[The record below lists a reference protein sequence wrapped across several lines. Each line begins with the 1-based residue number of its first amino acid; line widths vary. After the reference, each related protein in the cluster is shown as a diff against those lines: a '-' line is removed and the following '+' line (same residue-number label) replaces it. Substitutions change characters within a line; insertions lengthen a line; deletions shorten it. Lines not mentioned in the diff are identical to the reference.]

1 MGEMEPRVLP
11 RALRGLVL
19 DIVYGL
25 FQWDEGEFRFLVTEL
40 PHAER
45 VVLRT
50 SVSNIIMEGSRRL
63 DEWRRIRAVFP
74 HDEVF
79 PYPAEGDSPASV
91 KLAPVEEET
100 LGHVDG
106 KRTVAEIVRL
116 VQRGHFT
123 CLSALHAL
131 LTTGFIAVSDQPRA
145 APPSALGG
153 AGLSPEEERT
163 ARAIVN
169 VFNNIFAGI
178 HERVLSVK
186 GDAGRERFTAT
197 LAKPTFQK
205 AGLFQGLSFQPDG
218 RLPADPLLGNVA
230 ALASE
235 QRLQR
240 LKGTMDRLL
249 AQQVLQMDNSYPRED
264 KNAISELIS
273 REKER
278 LPSGL

>member
-1 MGEMEPRVLP
+1 MPEGSCIFEGRFGDIQIPDVLTFLDMLGKTGTLEVERRGQTRRLFWDSGEIVFAESTLPEESLPGWLVRNGSVSPEAVEVARGEASGEEDLVGQLIQMGEMEPRVLP

-79 PYPAEGDSPASV
+79 PCPAEGDSPASV

-123 CLSALHAL
+123 
-131 LTTGFIAVSDQPRA
+131 
-145 APPSALGG
+145 
-153 AGLSPEEERT
+153 
-163 ARAIVN
+163 
-169 VFNNIFAGI
+169 
-178 HERVLSVK
+178 
-186 GDAGRERFTAT
+186 
-197 LAKPTFQK
+197 
-205 AGLFQGLSFQPDG
+205 
-218 RLPADPLLGNVA
+218 
-230 ALASE
+230 
-235 QRLQR
+235 
-240 LKGTMDRLL
+240 
-249 AQQVLQMDNSYPRED
+249 
-264 KNAISELIS
+264 
-273 REKER
+273 
-278 LPSGL
+278 